1 MNKLSE
7 VLEKRLGPIALKIG
21 NQRHLLAIRNG
32 ITLGMPLIIVG
43 SIFLILGNLPISGYE
58 DWLAANGDLGAW
70 FAKVVDGSFGLMG
83 IIAAF
88 GIAYNYAKGYNVDPA
103 SAGIISLSSFVIV
116 TPKMFDADGGAGIS
130 YGFMGSKGLFVA
142 IIVSLVSADIFRRF
156 IQKNITIKMPDTVP
170 PEVSR
175 SFSALIPAA
184 VIITL
189 WALLI
194 KFLELLGIGNI
205 HDIVMLVLGR
215 PLGVLGGSLIGTVI
229 GIMLNSLFWF
239 TGIHGG
245 NIVGSVLNPIYLINT
260 DANRLALQAGKELPN
275 IITSPF
281 MDNFVYIGGGGATL
295 ALVIILVGFAKSK
308 QLKTMGNLSLA
319 SGVFNINEP
328 IMFGVPVVMNPT
340 LIIPFALAPMANAII
355 TYFAMSGGIVSKTVG
370 VAVPWTMPPVISG
383 FLATGGDVKAS
394 VLQII
399 LILIDFVIY
408 FGFVKTLDKQLFA
421 EEHGQLSYK

>member
-43 SIFLILGNLPISGYE
+43 SLFLILGNLPISGYE
-58 DWLAANGDLGAW
+58 DWLAANGDLGTW
-70 FAKVVDGSFGLMG
+70 LGKVVDGSFGLMG

-88 GIAYNYAKGYNVDPA
+88 GIAYNYAKGYKVDPA

-116 TPKMFDADGGAGIS
+116 TPKMFDVDGGAGIS
-130 YGFMGSKGLFVA
+130 YGFLGSKGLFVA

-184 VIITL
+184 VIITF
-189 WALLI
+189 WAVLI
-194 KFLELLGIGNI
+194 KLLELLGIGNI

-215 PLGVLGGSLIGTVI
+215 PLGILGGSLIGTVI

-260 DANRLALQAGKELPN
+260 DANRLALQGGKELPN

-308 QLKTMGNLSLA
+308 QLRTMGNLSLA
-319 SGVFNINEP
+319 SGIFNINEP

-340 LIIPFALAPMANAII
+340 LIIPFALAPMVNAII
-355 TYFAMSGGIVSKTVG
+355 TYFTMSAGIVSKTVG
-370 VAVPWTMPPVISG
+370 VAVPWTMPPIISG
-383 FLATGGDVKAS
+383 FLATGGDIKAS
-394 VLQII
+394 ILQVI

-408 FGFVKTLDKQLFA
+408 FGFVKTLDKQLYA
-421 EEHGQLSYK
+421 EEQGAIDL

>member
-43 SIFLILGNLPISGYE
+43 SIFLILGNLPIPGYE
-58 DWLAANGDLGAW
+58 EWLMANGDLGTW
-70 FAKVVDGSFGLMG
+70 LGKVVDGSFGLMG

-88 GIAYNYAKGYNVDPA
+88 GIAYNYAKSYNVDPA
-103 SAGIISLSSFVIV
+103 SAGIISLSSFIIV

-130 YGFMGSKGLFVA
+130 YGFLGSKGLFVA
-142 IIVSLVSADIFRRF
+142 IIVALISADIFRRF
-156 IQKNITIKMPDTVP
+156 IQKDITIKMPDTVP

-184 VIITL
+184 VIITV

-194 KFLELLGIGNI
+194 KVLELMGVGNI
-205 HDIVMLVLGR
+205 HDIVMLILGR
-215 PLGVLGGSLIGTVI
+215 PLGILGGSLIGTVV

-260 DANRLALQAGKELPN
+260 DANRLALQGGK
-275 IITSPF
+275 SCR
-281 MDNFVYIGGGGATL
+281 TL
-295 ALVIILVGFAKSK
+295 SRPRLWIILSI
-308 QLKTMGNLSLA
+308 L
-319 SGVFNINEP
+319 
-328 IMFGVPVVMNPT
+328 
-340 LIIPFALAPMANAII
+340 
-355 TYFAMSGGIVSKTVG
+355 
-370 VAVPWTMPPVISG
+370 VAEVRP
-383 FLATGGDVKAS
+383 
-394 VLQII
+394 
-399 LILIDFVIY
+399 
-408 FGFVKTLDKQLFA
+408 
-421 EEHGQLSYK
+421 

>member
-7 VLEKRLGPIALKIG
+7 VLEKRLGPLAMKIG

-43 SIFLILGNLPISGYE
+43 SIFLILGNLPITGYS
-58 DWLAANGDLGAW
+58 DWLAAHGDLGTW
-70 FAKVVDGSFGLMG
+70 LGKVVDGSFGLMG

-88 GIAYNYAKGYNVDPA
+88 GIAYNYAKGYQVDPA
-103 SAGIISLSSFVIV
+103 SAGIISLSSFFIV
-116 TPKMFDADGGAGIS
+116 TPKMFDADGAAGIS
-130 YGFMGSKGLFVA
+130 YGYLGSKGLFVA
-142 IIVSLVSADIFRRF
+142 IIVALISADIFRRF

-184 VIITL
+184 VIITF

-194 KFLELLGIGNI
+194 KLLELVGIDNI

-215 PLGVLGGSLIGTVI
+215 PLGILGGSLIGTVL

-245 NIVGSVLNPIYLINT
+245 NIIGSILNPIYLINT

-275 IITSPF
+275 IITSSF
-281 MDNFVYIGGGGATL
+281 MDNFVYMGGGGATL
-295 ALVIILVGFAKSK
+295 ALVIILVAFAKSK
-308 QLKTMGNLSLA
+308 QLKTMGNLSFA
-319 SGVFNINEP
+319 SGIFNINEP

-340 LIIPFALAPMANAII
+340 LIIPFALAPMVNAII
-355 TYFAMSGGIVSKTVG
+355 TYFAMSAGIVSKTVG
-370 VAVPWTMPPVISG
+370 VAVPWTMPPIISG
-383 FLATGGDVKAS
+383 FLATGGDFKAS
-394 VLQII
+394 LLQVVLIA
-399 LILIDFVIY
+399 IDFVIY

-421 EEHGQLSYK
+421 EEQGTIEG

>member
-43 SIFLILGNLPISGYE
+43 SLFLIWGNLPISGYE
-58 DWLAANGDLGAW
+58 DWLAANGDLGVW

-88 GIAYNYAKGYNVDPA
+88 GIAYNYAKGYHVDPA

-116 TPKMFDADGGAGIS
+116 TPKMFDADGRAGIS

-156 IQKNITIKMPDTVP
+156 IQKNITIKMPETVP

-184 VIITL
+184 VIITF

-194 KFLELLGIGNI
+194 KLLELLGIGNI

-229 GIMLNSLFWF
+229 GIMLNSLFLF